1 MSLPKNIGLPIKDV
15 RSSSIPIGHNNYM
28 TGFRVNA
35 YLLMQKSGSSSYHSE
50 KKNVCIRITE
60 EADVVVSERAWNFMV
75 NLFNQCNDYFMLFFP
90 ICALQTGGP
99 RTT

>member
-35 YLLMQKSGSSSYHSE
+35 YLLMQKSGSFSPENYNKEGSIAGTLY
-50 KKNVCIRITE
+50 
-60 EADVVVSERAWNFMV
+60 
-75 NLFNQCNDYFMLFFP
+75 Y
-90 ICALQTGGP
+90 
-99 RTT
+99 